1 MPIKFLYPDQSK
13 KDIVE
18 ELNKIVEN
26 LQKKPDPVLENN
38 ARFIKSF
45 TKAMFIT
52 AAKQKKKEQ
61 TNFSRLPIHL
71 ITQTKKI
78 KEKKLEPLPPPPP
91 PSPPS
96 TSSSFKKEN
105 NILVYTKLEPQ
116 MSNNDMELYNL
127 IIPQIQSNPE
137 INQDELINKTAATL
151 NLQVSQPYINK
162 IKYYLEKNLRKYNIL
177 TPLIEEPRISDIS
190 IKSFDSI
197 LVKYDNEFIP
207 VNIKFNSKQD
217 LFDFQTVLLMKYS
230 NQLKEESQINIRLP
244 NLIITG
250 VYSKKY
256 PNLRIIKQ

>member
-1 MPIKFLYPDQSK
+1 MGLHNIFNIPIKFLYPDQSK
-13 KDIVE
+13 KDIIE

-61 TNFSRLPIHL
+61 VNFRHLPIHI
-71 ITQTKKI
+71 ITQKKEI
-78 KEKKLEPLPPPPP
+78 KEKKEPLPPPPP

-96 TSSSFKKEN
+96 ASSSFKKEN

-116 MSNNDMELYNL
+116 MSNNDLELYNL
-127 IIPQIQSNPE
+127 IVPQIQSNPE
-137 INQDELINKTAATL
+137 KQDELINKTAATL
-151 NLQVSQPYINK
+151 NIQLSQPYINK
-162 IKYYLEKNLRKYNIL
+162 IKYYLEKNLRKYNVL
-177 TPLIEEPRISDIS
+177 TPLIEEPRISEIS

-207 VNIKFNSKQD
+207 VNIK
-217 LFDFQTVLLMKYS
+217 
-230 NQLKEESQINIRLP
+230 
-244 NLIITG
+244 
-250 VYSKKY
+250 
-256 PNLRIIKQ
+256 